1 MKLWQGRLSGDV
13 DQLAAQLN
21 SSLAFDSRLA
31 QVDIRGSIAW
41 TSALQ
46 AAGILTAEEAKTIQ
60 DGLQA
65 VLTEFQQ
72 EGFVFSDADED
83 IHTAVERRLTE
94 LIGPLGGKL
103 HTGRSRNDQ
112 VVTDFRLWVKDAVLR
127 VDELIKQLQQTLCDQ
142 AQSHLEI
149 IMPGYTHLQQA
160 QPVLLSHWWLSHFWP
175 LQRDRKKLAD
185 LLEETDVLPLGCGA
199 LAGSA
204 YPIDR
209 HKLSEALGFSR
220 PAANIMDA
228 VSDRDFA
235 VDFVYISAMIGTH
248 LSRLSEQLILFSSR
262 EFGFFTLSDAYATG
276 SSIMPQKKNPDMLEI
291 IRSKTATF
299 NGQLMGMLTLL
310 KALPSVYDK
319 DMQDDKPA
327 VFACF
332 DTLELILPVISGLVL
347 MLAVNQQAIE
357 SALDPALMATDL
369 ADHLVKNGIPF
380 REAYA
385 AVGQAVRKAV
395 DSGVPLDELPLESW
409 QKIHSTFDQELF
421 KVIDPKYSVAK
432 RAVFGGTAPDAVSDQ
447 LKLAQNELGEK

>member
-185 LLEETDVLPLGCGA
+185 LLEETDILPLGCGA

-220 PAANIMDA
+220 PAANSMDA

-332 DTLELILPVISGLVL
+332 DTLELILPVISGVVL
-347 MLAVNQQAIE
+347 TLAVNQQAIE

-409 QKIHSTFDQELF
+409 QKIHSAFDQELF
-421 KVIDPKYSVAK
+421 KVIDPRSSVTK
-432 RAVFGGTAPDAVSDQ
+432 RAVFGGTAPDAVRDQ
-447 LKLAQNELGEK
+447 LELAQNELGEK

>member
-220 PAANIMDA
+220 PAANSMDA

-332 DTLELILPVISGLVL
+332 DTLELILPVISGVVL
-347 MLAVNQQAIE
+347 TLAVNQQAIE

-409 QKIHSTFDQELF
+409 QKIHSAFDQELF
-421 KVIDPKYSVAK
+421 KVIDPRSSVTK
-432 RAVFGGTAPDAVSDQ
+432 RAVFGGTAPDAVRDQ
-447 LKLAQNELGEK
+447 LELAQNELGEK

>member
-72 EGFVFSDADED
+72 EGFVFSDEDED

-220 PAANIMDA
+220 PAANSMDA

-332 DTLELILPVISGLVL
+332 DTLELILPVISGVVL
-347 MLAVNQQAIE
+347 TLAVNQQAIE

-409 QKIHSTFDQELF
+409 QKIHSAFDQELF
-421 KVIDPKYSVAK
+421 KVIDPRSSVTK
-432 RAVFGGTAPDAVSDQ
+432 RAVFGGTAPDAVRDQ
-447 LKLAQNELGEK
+447 LELAQNELGEK